1 MSDKMNFFGK
11 IMTLHILSC
20 STNAFLHCTTA
31 GIPLKPAYSRKT
43 SCKQLALT
51 ESTFWCFASGYDD
64 IRTAGLSTHG
74 DKVTVERTATQETGT
89 RK

>member
-51 ESTFWCFASGYDD
+51 RVYILVLCHWIWWHKNS
-64 IRTAGLSTHG
+64 RTLNIW
-74 DKVTVERTATQETGT
+74 R
-89 RK
+89 